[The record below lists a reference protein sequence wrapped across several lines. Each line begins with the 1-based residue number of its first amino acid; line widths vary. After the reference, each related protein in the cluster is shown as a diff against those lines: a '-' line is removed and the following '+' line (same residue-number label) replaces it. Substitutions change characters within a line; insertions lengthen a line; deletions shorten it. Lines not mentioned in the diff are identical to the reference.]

1 MKHGFVKVAACTPKC
16 IVANVDEN
24 VSCAIADIMDKFMS
38 DDVIRIN

>member
-1 MKHGFVKVAACTPKC
+1 MVAFVRAIELGTSL
-16 IVANVDEN
+16 ANVDEN